1 MRERVTKAGE
11 TTYQVLYRRG
21 GKQTSD
27 TFETRA
33 AAERLVQMMDLL
45 GVERALA
52 ELNGSRAEPG
62 LTVDELAERFFEWK
76 ATTATPRTIRDYR
89 RDYTNWLQ
97 PFLGH
102 LPADAVTE
110 RDVQRVVDHMR
121 GRLDPKSVRD
131 RHMILH
137 SIFRFGS
144 VKSRG
149 LVSHNPCT
157 ETELPAK
164 KRKPPKGVTPA
175 EWLALY
181 SEARRVDPDAADLL
195 LFLVGTGWRWSEA
208 AALTVRNVIELPSGR
223 VEAYVGGVFRRD
235 EDDRQVLVED
245 AAKTEGS
252 VRTTR
257 LGDEVASMVRRRIV
271 GQGLDAFVFT
281 SSTGRPWRQSN
292 FLYRTWP
299 RIVEGSGIDRRPT
312 PHWLRHSHVAFLH
325 RSGADL
331 AQIQRRLGH
340 STITTTNDVYG
351 GMIDSV
357 GDDTLAALDGI
368 LTGRAL
374 EVVAGDV
381 VAGELLGSQGAE

>member
-1 MRERVTKAGE
+1 MASIRERVSRRGE
-11 TTYQVLYRRG
+11 TSYQVLYRRG
-21 GKQTSD
+21 RKQTSE
-27 TFETRA
+27 TFETQA
-33 AAERLVQMMDLL
+33 AAERFVQMVDLL
-45 GVERALA
+45 GVDRAVA
-52 ELNGSRAEPG
+52 ELNGQRAEPT

-76 ATTATPRTIRDYR
+76 AATATERTIRDYR

-102 LPADAVTE
+102 LSAESVTE
-110 RDVQRVVDHMR
+110 CDVQRVVDHMR
-121 GRLDPKSVRD
+121 ARLDPKSVRD
-131 RHMILH
+131 RHMVLH

-144 VKSRG
+144 VKSRA

-181 SEARRVDPDAADLL
+181 SEARRTDPDAADLL
-195 LFLVGTGWRWSEA
+195 LFLVATGWRWSEA

-223 VEAYVGGVFRRD
+223 LEVYVGGVFRRD
-235 EDDRQVLVED
+235 AHDRQVLVED

-257 LGDEVASMVRRRIV
+257 LGEEAAAMVRRRIV
-271 GQGLDAFVFT
+271 GLGLGAFVFT
-281 SSTGRPWRQSN
+281 SGTGKPWRQSN

-299 RIVEGSGIDRRPT
+299 RIVEGSGIDRQPT

-357 GDDTLAALDGI
+357 GDDTLDALDGI
-368 LTGRAL
+368 LTGRAR
-374 EVVAGDV
+374 EVVAGEV
-381 VAGELLGSQGAE
+381 IQGELD